1 MSDPSAIER
10 LVGESVHDDR
20 YAISAV
26 LGQGAQG
33 ATLEAID
40 KLDGSLVAIKRF
52 QVRGARSWKDVELA
66 EREARVLGRL
76 AHPLLPRAIDHFEED
91 GALYLVME
99 RIEGRPLSVAQGMS
113 TAEVVRF
120 LRDMDEVLGYLHEGA
135 PPVIHRDIKPSN
147 VIRRPP
153 DPELGETR
161 PRHVLVDFGS
171 VRESLKPAGGST
183 VVGTFGYMAPE
194 QFQGRALP
202 VSDVY
207 GVGATAL
214 SLLTG
219 ESPESLPHAGLA
231 IDVAAALPNARPELV
246 RALERMLDPD
256 PDRRVTRIAEVLA
269 ELEDLADA
277 SYAPDGDG
285 GSRRSERKRRKD
297 KRGRSRKRD
306 RKGKRDRKQR
316 RDERRE
322 RRRERRD
329 APAKGRQDGP
339 GLPTIVRTLYRP
351 AVIVAMAI
359 ARVAVAVSTQVL
371 IPLLLSLLAI
381 VFGRPLR
388 DASRSVAAAGKRADG
403 AIQSARDYALGRRE
417 EHEDDERLRVEDATD
432 DRRAR
437 IAPDDDATDEATED
451 ILGEVEAALEEAAE
465 EIEQATERR
474 R

>member
-1 MSDPSAIER
+1 M
-10 LVGESVHDDR
+10 GQSVRDGR

-26 LGQGAQG
+26 LGRGAQG
-33 ATLEAID
+33 DTLEAID

-99 RIEGRPLSVAQGMS
+99 RIEGPTLNDASGMT
-113 TAEVVRF
+113 TAEVIRF
-120 LRDMDEVLGYLHEGA
+120 LRDMDEVLRYLHEQS

-153 DPELGETR
+153 HPELDETR
-161 PRHVLVDFGS
+161 ARHVLVDFGS

-207 GVGATAL
+207 GVAATAL

-219 ESPESLPHAGLA
+219 EQPEALPHAGLA
-231 IDVAAALPNARPELV
+231 IDVGASLPGARPELV

-256 PDRRVTRIAEVLA
+256 PDRRVATIAEVLA
-269 ELEDLADA
+269 ELEDLEEDFERP
-277 SYAPDGDG
+277 SDG
-285 GSRRSERKRRKD
+285 GGSSRKRRR
-297 KRGRSRKRD
+297 RGRRKR
-306 RKGKRDRKQR
+306 KREQR
-316 RDERRE
+316 RDARRE
-322 RRRERRD
+322 RRRKRRHARAERRE
-329 APAKGRQDGP
+329 DGP
-339 GLPTIVRTLYRP
+339 GLPTMIRVLYRP
-351 AVIVAMAI
+351 AVIIAMAV
-359 ARVAVAVSTQVL
+359 ARVAVAVATQLV
-371 IPLLLSLLAI
+371 IPLLFSLLAI

-388 DASRSVAAAGKRADG
+388 DASRSVASAGKRADA
-403 AIQSARDYALGRRE
+403 AIRTARDDALDRRGQRDE
-417 EHEDDERLRVEDATD
+417 VPDDEVKRQRLRVEERSSKELGGGPRVA
-432 DRRAR
+432 
-437 IAPDDDATDEATED
+437 DDADAIEEVD
-451 ILGEVEAALEEAAE
+451 VLSEVEAALEEAADE
-465 EIEQATERR
+465 VRRSSERR